1 MSTINIDDI
10 SASIAA
16 NQAKID
22 ALMAA
27 RTAVVAT
34 PSPAAPIYV
43 RPAAPA
49 AAPRSSVTV
58 TNRTAPGR
66 KTNLTEAHYQWANR
80 PSDERF
86 WTLQEMAKRIGGWKN
101 KSEERVVDTKQF
113 EVITENGDLLLM
125 GGGLEKSKFTNW
137 SFSQLCTSIKT
148 PSAFVS
154 TLPAKLATDVI
165 NHGLEHRRK
174 TKKDDDDNNNGM
186 VLIRNPGNELQKIAA
201 LTSTGYSR
209 IWNADVVERLT
220 VLEQQGW
227 RVPPARP
234 TSINDPRSRPA
245 TEADILHHNK
255 NMGGAGIHVG
265 DMIAPAGLYASDR
278 DMFVFMVTENV
289 IDPGD
294 GGEGINRGFFV
305 KNSEVG
311 DCSFDV
317 TTFGYDGVCGNHI
330 VWGATN
336 VIEVSLVHRGK
347 ANERWIEDMSKSL
360 REYAN
365 QSGEVERRNIQA
377 AMQFLLGGSKKEVI
391 DTVFNKKSLGIT
403 KMQAEEAYDLA
414 MMESDLRKNRF
425 APQSV
430 WGMVCGLTRLS
441 QQMGFAN
448 KRTDLDAA
456 AGKLMLMVN

>member
-16 NQAKID
+16 NQAKIN

-27 RTAVVAT
+27 QTAVAARPEPLVLT
-34 PSPAAPIYV
+34 PS
-43 RPAAPA
+43 
-49 AAPRSSVTV
+49 SSPPPSPFVTV
-58 TNRTAPGR
+58 KSRTAPGQ
-66 KTNLTEAHYQWANR
+66 KTNLSEAHYQWANR

-174 TKKDDDDNNNGM
+174 TKKDDDNNNGM

-347 ANERWIEDMSKSL
+347 ANERWIEDMSRVFESTPIRAARLNAATFKL
-360 REYAN
+360 RCSSCWAEA
-365 QSGEVERRNIQA
+365 RRR
-377 AMQFLLGGSKKEVI
+377 LLTLCSTRSRLESRRYKP
-391 DTVFNKKSLGIT
+391 T
-403 KMQAEEAYDLA
+403 KPMNW
-414 MMESDLRKNRF
+414 R
-425 APQSV
+425 
-430 WGMVCGLTRLS
+430 
-441 QQMGFAN
+441 
-448 KRTDLDAA
+448 
-456 AGKLMLMVN
+456 